1 MGKILKFPSLEQY
14 LAGLKSSGG
23 LWEFDPGKFQIKH
36 LEVEKLALEF
46 GVETTI
52 ELVNCDLPK
61 SCAVVKAISIYDKN
75 KFESFGEVSPLNN
88 NFPYPVSMAEKRAV
102 DRSILKAL
110 GIHGKYY
117 SDVEMPPVE
126 KYENTG
132 VKKNIPKDHWEIILD
147 RIANISHQANL
158 AELEKDNLDYL
169 KQLVKD
175 DKAKAEEIRLAFKNR
190 KQQLIGG

>member
-23 LWEFDPGKFQIKH
+23 LIEIKKDTYTIKH
-36 LEVEKLALEF
+36 LEVEKLALDF

-52 ELVNCDLPK
+52 QLVSCDLTK
-61 SCAVVKAISIYDKN
+61 SCAVVKATSMYQGD

-88 NFPYPVSMAEKRAV
+88 DFPYPVSVAEKRAV
-102 DRSILKAL
+102 DRSVLKAL

-117 SDVEMPPVE
+117 SDVEMAP
-126 KYENTG
+126 KDNKRYENTG
-132 VKKNIPKDHWEIILD
+132 VVPKNQADIILE
-147 RIANISHQANL
+147 RIKNTSHQANL
-158 AELEKDNLDYL
+158 AELERENITYL